1 MNKEV
6 LKIYIDEMIFEGY
19 EIDQIKKNLINNGY
33 SLELINELLPD
44 RNIQIINYMKDNF
57 EKGFNKEEIMHT
69 LIISGYNLPELN
81 QNFKFISKKEK

>member
-6 LKIYIDEMIFEGY
+6 LKIYIDDMIFEGY